1 MYWNT
6 KITANN
12 SLRFYAATG
21 INYFMINTH
30 VLFSSEKYCT
40 AAQSVSHLYEFYSW
54 VCLNSDAL
62 LWNFSQN

>member
-1 MYWNT
+1 MHCSFI
-6 KITANN
+6 ITANN
-12 SLRFYAATG
+12 SLRFYTATG

-54 VCLNSDAL
+54 VCLNSDEL
-62 LWNFSQN
+62 HWKFSQN